1 MSEQDQAR
9 MAECEIELSQVSY
22 VAQVNLSPEE
32 IALIETSCRLDEAL
46 AEAAGKMIARFA
58 AETDRLIMGD
68 SAERERNAEVGKS

>member
-32 IALIETSCRLDEAL
+32 IALVEASCRLDEAL
-46 AEAAGKMIARFA
+46 AEARRKAIAKLA
-58 AETDRLIMGD
+58 AETDRLMIGD
-68 SAERERNAEVGKS
+68 STEQEGVFDA